1 MKFFVHFFKE
11 KTRKID
17 VEALFEFFENYK
29 NIKPY
34 EKDNTIYFSF
44 EDDNIKLYADFA
56 LTPKSIVSDIHR
68 LDPKYLDINFHL
80 EISPLLPTYKA
91 EIIFEI
97 IAELCEEFK
106 IFIYNELF
114 DNVLPFRKELLV
126 TVYEIIKKAFKE
138 KSLDEYEKMYYM
150 EKDYLNQILKYQYII
165 ESIKTYLKNDD
176 ITVPNYLFFKPLNGN
191 TVKTAIEW
199 IHGVNTVF
207 PPKLDYVIY
216 KKDGKEMLYSF
227 DEVNKAIAKH
237 LSELPIFVKD
247 TRISAKHSFKKIL
260 KIMNKN
266 KFRELEDNF
275 IRIDIEDIIDI

>member
-1 MKFFVHFFKE
+1 
-11 KTRKID
+11 
-17 VEALFEFFENYK
+17 
-29 NIKPY
+29 
-34 EKDNTIYFSF
+34 
-44 EDDNIKLYADFA
+44 
-56 LTPKSIVSDIHR
+56 
-68 LDPKYLDINFHL
+68 
-80 EISPLLPTYKA
+80 
-91 EIIFEI
+91 
-97 IAELCEEFK
+97 
-106 IFIYNELF
+106 
-114 DNVLPFRKELLV
+114 
-126 TVYEIIKKAFKE
+126 
-138 KSLDEYEKMYYM
+138 MYYM

>member
-126 TVYEIIKKAFKE
+126 T
-138 KSLDEYEKMYYM
+138 
-150 EKDYLNQILKYQYII
+150 
-165 ESIKTYLKNDD
+165 
-176 ITVPNYLFFKPLNGN
+176 
-191 TVKTAIEW
+191 
-199 IHGVNTVF
+199 
-207 PPKLDYVIY
+207 
-216 KKDGKEMLYSF
+216 
-227 DEVNKAIAKH
+227 AK
-237 LSELPIFVKD
+237 
-247 TRISAKHSFKKIL
+247 
-260 KIMNKN
+260 
-266 KFRELEDNF
+266 
-275 IRIDIEDIIDI
+275 